1 MDAGRLTWA
10 TVQHAVRRVGR
21 SPALDVVLAAALG
34 CYAALDAL
42 RTTDFPQP
50 HSVSAALVAV
60 SAAFLVL
67 RRGRPLTGLA
77 GALGGLAAVYLA
89 VGHYEAGAAVLIAL
103 IATYS
108 AGAYGRNL
116 AFTAAVVFAFG
127 VTTGLREGAAE
138 ALPDM
143 AWSWVVLGL
152 ALGGGLTARRLRGQ
166 SQSARRQVQQLRHEQ
181 QALAEAAARE
191 ERQRIARELH
201 DIISHGVGVMVL
213 QAGAAE
219 QVLDT
224 DLGKARE
231 ALQLIRATGQEAITE
246 LGTLVALIRDEQ
258 PPGRDPQPTLHDV
271 ERLAATT
278 RSAGLAVC
286 VQTEGE
292 PRDLPASVEL
302 NAYRV
307 IQEGLTN
314 ALKHAPGSA
323 VQVIVRY
330 HPGGLDVEV
339 RDDGADSAGGPGT
352 RRGLAGLRE
361 RAAVF
366 GGQFEAGRDP
376 QGGWKVRASFPAA
389 P

>member
-1 MDAGRLTWA
+1 MNAGRLTWA
-10 TVQHAVRRVGR
+10 PVRRAAR
-21 SPALDVVLAAALG
+21 SPALDVVLAAVLG

-42 RTTDFPQP
+42 RTADFPHP

-60 SAAFLVL
+60 SAAFLAL
-67 RRGRPLTGLA
+67 RRVRPLTALT

-89 VGHYEAGAAVLIAL
+89 LGHYEAGAAVLIVV

-116 AFTAAVVFAFG
+116 PFTVPVVFAFG
-127 VTTGLREGAAE
+127 VTTGLRQPAAE
-138 ALPDM
+138 AL
-143 AWSWVVLGL
+143 AL
-152 ALGGGLTARRLRGQ
+152 ALGVGLTARRLRGQ
-166 SQSARRQVQQLRHEQ
+166 SQSAQRQVRQMQQEQ
-181 QALAEAAARE
+181 QALAEAAARQ

-201 DIISHGVGVMVL
+201 DIISHGLGVVVL

-219 QVLDT
+219 QVLDQ
-224 DLGKARE
+224 DPGKARE
-231 ALQLIRATGQEAITE
+231 AMQLIRATGQEAITE

-258 PPGRDPQPTLHDV
+258 PPGRDPQPTLRDV

-278 RSAGLAVC
+278 RSAGLAVT
-286 VQTEGE
+286 VQTDGQ

-314 ALKHAPGSA
+314 ALKHAPGST
-323 VQVIVRY
+323 VQVVLRY

-339 RDDGADSAGGPGT
+339 RDDGTDTAGGPGS

>member
-1 MDAGRLTWA
+1 MNAGRLT
-10 TVQHAVRRVGR
+10 TAVRRAAR
-21 SPALDVVLAAALG
+21 SPALDVALAAVLG

-50 HSVSAALVAV
+50 HGVSAALVAV
-60 SAAFLVL
+60 SAAFLAL
-67 RRGRPLTGLA
+67 RRVRPLTSLT

-89 VGHYEAGAAVLIAL
+89 LGHYEAGAAVLVAV

-116 AFTAAVVFAFG
+116 PFTVAVVFAFG
-127 VTTGLREGAAE
+127 VTTGLRQPAAE

-143 AWSWVVLGL
+143 AWSWAVLAL
-152 ALGGGLTARRLRGQ
+152 ALGVGLTARRLRGQ
-166 SQSARRQVQQLRHEQ
+166 SQSAQRRVQQIQQEQ
-181 QALAEAAARE
+181 QALAESAARQ

-201 DIISHGVGVMVL
+201 DIISHGLGVVML

-219 QVLDT
+219 QVLDQEP
-224 DLGKARE
+224 GKARE
-231 ALQLIRATGQEAITE
+231 ALRLIRATGQEAITE

-258 PPGRDPQPTLHDV
+258 PPGRDPQPTLRDV

-278 RSAGLAVC
+278 RSAGLAVT
-286 VQTEGE
+286 VRIEG
-292 PRDLPASVEL
+292 PLRDLPASVEL

-314 ALKHAPGSA
+314 ALKHAPGST
-323 VQVIVRY
+323 VQVVLRY

-339 RDDGADSAGGPGT
+339 RDDGAGTAGGPGS
-352 RRGLAGLRE
+352 RQGLVGLRE

-366 GGQFEAGRDP
+366 GGQFEAGLDP
-376 QGGWKVRASFPAA
+376 HGGWKVRASFPTT

>member
-1 MDAGRLTWA
+1 MNAGRLTWA
-10 TVQHAVRRVGR
+10 TVRRAAR
-21 SPALDVVLAAALG
+21 SPALDLVLAAVLG

-42 RTTDFPQP
+42 RTADFPHP
-50 HSVSAALVAV
+50 HGVSAALVAV
-60 SAAFLVL
+60 SAAFLAL
-67 RRGRPLTGLA
+67 RRVRPLTALT

-89 VGHYEAGAAVLIAL
+89 LGHYEAGAAVLIVV

-116 AFTAAVVFAFG
+116 PFTVAVVFAFG
-127 VTTGLREGAAE
+127 VTTGLRQPAAE

-143 AWSWVVLGL
+143 AWSWAVLAL
-152 ALGGGLTARRLRGQ
+152 ALGVGLTARRLRGQ
-166 SQSARRQVQQLRHEQ
+166 SQSAQRQVRQMQQEQ
-181 QALAEAAARE
+181 QALAEAAARQ

-201 DIISHGVGVMVL
+201 DIISHGLGVVVL

-219 QVLDT
+219 QVLDQ
-224 DLGKARE
+224 DPGKARE

-258 PPGRDPQPTLHDV
+258 PPGRDPQPTLRDV

-278 RSAGLAVC
+278 RSAGLAVT
-286 VQTEGE
+286 VQTDGQ

-314 ALKHAPGSA
+314 ALKHAPGST
-323 VQVIVRY
+323 VQVVLRY

-339 RDDGADSAGGPGT
+339 RDDGTDATGGPGS

>member
-1 MDAGRLTWA
+1 MNAGRLTWA
-10 TVQHAVRRVGR
+10 TVRRAAR
-21 SPALDVVLAAALG
+21 SPALDLVLAVVLG

-50 HSVSAALVAV
+50 HGVSAALVAV

-67 RRGRPLTGLA
+67 RRVRPLTALT

-89 VGHYEAGAAVLIAL
+89 LGHYEAGAAVLIGV

-116 AFTAAVVFAFG
+116 PFTVAVVFAFG
-127 VTTGLREGAAE
+127 VTTGLRQPAAE

-143 AWSWVVLGL
+143 AWSWAVLAL
-152 ALGGGLTARRLRGQ
+152 ALGVGLTARRLRGQ
-166 SQSARRQVQQLRHEQ
+166 SQSAQRQVQQMRQEQ
-181 QALAEAAARE
+181 QALAEAAARQ

-201 DIISHGVGVMVL
+201 DIISHGLGVVVL

-219 QVLDT
+219 QVLDR
-224 DLGKARE
+224 DPGRARE
-231 ALQLIRATGQEAITE
+231 ALQLIRGTGLEAITE

-258 PPGRDPQPTLHDV
+258 PPGRDPQPTLRDV
-271 ERLAATT
+271 ERLATT
-278 RSAGLAVC
+278 RSAGLAVT
-286 VQTEGE
+286 VQTDGQ

-323 VQVIVRY
+323 VQVVLRY

-339 RDDGADSAGGPGT
+339 RDDGTGTAGGPGS

-376 QGGWKVRASFPAA
+376 QGGWKIRASFPTA

>member
-1 MDAGRLTWA
+1 MNAGRLTWA
-10 TVQHAVRRVGR
+10 TVRRAAR
-21 SPALDVVLAAALG
+21 SPALDLVLAVVLG

-50 HSVSAALVAV
+50 HGVSAALVAV

-67 RRGRPLTGLA
+67 RRVRPLTALT

-89 VGHYEAGAAVLIAL
+89 LGHYEAGAAVLIGV

-116 AFTAAVVFAFG
+116 PFTVAVVFAFG
-127 VTTGLREGAAE
+127 VTTGLRQPAAE

-143 AWSWVVLGL
+143 AWSWAVLAL
-152 ALGGGLTARRLRGQ
+152 ALGVGLTARRLRGQ
-166 SQSARRQVQQLRHEQ
+166 SQSAQRQVQQMRQEQ
-181 QALAEAAARE
+181 QALAEAAARQ

-201 DIISHGVGVMVL
+201 DIISHGLGVVVL

-219 QVLDT
+219 QVLDR
-224 DLGKARE
+224 DPGRARE
-231 ALQLIRATGQEAITE
+231 ALQLIRGTGLEAITE

-258 PPGRDPQPTLHDV
+258 PPGRDPQPTLRDV
-271 ERLAATT
+271 ERLATT
-278 RSAGLAVC
+278 RSAGLAVT
-286 VQTEGE
+286 VQTDGQ

-323 VQVIVRY
+323 VQVVLRY

-339 RDDGADSAGGPGT
+339 RDDGTDTAGGPGS

-376 QGGWKVRASFPAA
+376 QGGWKIRASFPTA